1 MPYADA
7 LSRGLS
13 PTTLCPRGGSA
24 HDDGGP
30 TLVDVDPRP
39 RGILS

>member
-1 MPYADA
+1 MPSADA
-7 LSRGLS
+7 LSRGLT
-13 PTTLCPRGGSA
+13 PTTMRPRGGSA

-39 RGILS
+39 RGGLS